1 VIIIGEHIAETAQ
14 REVFEETGIKS
25 KFLGILAFRHMHGFR
40 YGCSD
45 FYFSCLMKAESNV
58 IKKCDQEISKC
69 AWIKASFQFF
79 MAITSIACVTLEM
92 VCFLFCVFDKFSCLG
107 LNGEVFFSVPNSLS
121 L

>member
-1 VIIIGEHIAETAQ
+1 VTIIGEHIAETAQ

-25 KFLGILAFRHMHGFR
+25 KFLGILAFRHMHG
-40 YGCSD
+40 
-45 FYFSCLMKAESNV
+45 YFSCLMKAESNV